1 MSKISDVL
9 KLAKYYHNRIPM
21 DEDGKLELAIV
32 PLTEEYIVDMND
44 MFKQQL
50 KQEGKYGWWACCS
63 VHPGQGVTMDR
74 LPIYGDKDRYV
85 TKFFYSD
92 MEDAVKKELAD
103 RELDR
108 YSRIIEYE
116 ENRKILQD

>member
-32 PLTEEYIVDMND
+32 PLTEEYIVDMNE

-63 VHPGQGVTMDR
+63 AYPGQGVTMDR

-85 TKFFYSD
+85 TKFFYSE

-116 ENRKILQD
+116 ENRRILQD

>member
-63 VHPGQGVTMDR
+63 VHSGQGVTMDR